1 MVQLGKHLFAQG
13 DERCWRVPS
22 TRLDVGHC
30 PPGAG
35 YGRPGVEGWG
45 MRGRE
50 VGVTRGPAAAPEE
63 AEERPR
69 GPQADL
75 WPSARAVGRA
85 AE

>member
-1 MVQLGKHLFAQG
+1 MVQLGKHLSAQG
-13 DERCWRVPS
+13 DERCWQVPS

-69 GPQADL
+69 GPQAEFM
-75 WPSARAVGRA
+75 
-85 AE
+85 AECAGSGQSG